1 MHESITEHISYER
14 GKNEIKDGE
23 EYFDSGLK
31 RDIQTRAEQSK
42 VPSRDE
48 IKSSFNHIET
58 QLEELLHLVGD
69 RKKPATEDEI
79 MNYVIGMIE
88 SVRIK
93 RDKLTNIWRGF

>member
-1 MHESITEHISYER
+1 MHESIIEHVYLER
-14 GKNEIKDGE
+14 GANMSTNKHNNPP
-23 EYFDSGLK
+23 
-31 RDIQTRAEQSK
+31 T
-42 VPSRDE
+42 RDE
-48 IKSSFNHIET
+48 ITESFKHIET

>member
-1 MHESITEHISYER
+1 MHESIIEHVYLER
-14 GKNEIKDGE
+14 GASMSAKEQNNQPTRHEIT
-23 EYFDSGLK
+23 SC
-31 RDIQTRAEQSK
+31 
-42 VPSRDE
+42 
-48 IKSSFNHIET
+48 FNHIET

-69 RKKPATEDEI
+69 RKEPATEDEI

>member
-1 MHESITEHISYER
+1 MHESITEHIYMER
-14 GKNEIKDGE
+14 GKTMNKKDRE
-23 EYFDSGLK
+23 
-31 RDIQTRAEQSK
+31 
-42 VPSRDE
+42 E

-69 RKKPATEDEI
+69 RKEPATEDEI

-93 RDKLTNIWRGF
+93 RDKLTDIWRGF

>member
-14 GKNEIKDGE
+14 GKRDGE
-23 EYFDSGLK
+23 EYFNSGLK
-31 RDIQTRAEQSK
+31 RDLSSRSEQSQHPTK
-42 VPSRDE
+42 DE
-48 IKSSFNHIET
+48 IASCFTHMEI

-69 RKKPATEDEI
+69 RKEPATEDEI